1 MKPLAFLLTLSFV
14 LGTAL
19 AQSEDPTSRVRA
31 LEAELARGGMRF
43 EPPTAVQQVGAG
55 EYQEQAQAE
64 LDRLYGASWFE
75 THAFVREAL
84 GIDRSSNRA
93 AVRAALGRSQLGC
106 FAAFYRTDTR
116 SLVIDESRR
125 GELRDAELAR
135 ALAFAS
141 RSQEPAFAELLAEPR
156 TSEKVQLVRALVAG
170 QGEWAAL
177 ALAEMRAGRDPVQ
190 LKWENLDEPLAPGIG
205 DTLCRELV
213 RAGRDHVLRRLRD
226 FGSAGIT
233 GLLTEAPASTE
244 QLLHPSKLY
253 KDRPRVLDLPQWPAE
268 LGLTLVRE
276 ESFGELGLYALLV
289 ESGVAPAVARVAT
302 VGWDGDRAQFL
313 RDSSGRLAIV
323 ARIAFDRIDDTAQ
336 FTLELRER
344 ALGTVIPRGF
354 VLDWIRSE
362 NVATVDSLIATL
374 NAQKPGLKA
383 NREDQDSTILIE
395 KALESSVD
403 MRPRIEAGRW
413 VLPRFQLSIP
423 VPEGWITDTF
433 GGQPFLVGP
442 QIGRFKDNLSVVDL
456 EVERGLSLDQW
467 IEKQKNI
474 LANSP
479 GLTLDVAE
487 RRTLGTRD
495 FAYVRYHGKIEAN
508 ELDCTMLAYILDGRP
523 VLVTMSIAKDNV
535 EWLRP
540 RVEKCLLDAKVGA
553 VRPPAAK

>member
-1 MKPLAFLLTLSFV
+1 MKLLAFLATLPFV
-14 LGTAL
+14 TGMAP
-19 AQSEDPTSRVRA
+19 APSEDPTARVRA

-43 EPPTAVQQVGAG
+43 ETPTAVQQVGAG
-55 EYQEQAQAE
+55 EFQEQAQAE
-64 LDRLYGASWFE
+64 LERLYGEGWLE
-75 THAFVREAL
+75 TQSFVREAL

-93 AVRAALGRSQLGC
+93 AVRTALGRSQLGC
-106 FAAFYRTDTR
+106 FAVFYRTDTR
-116 SLVIDESRR
+116 TLVIDDSRR
-125 GELRDAELAR
+125 DELRDAELAR

-141 RSQEPAFAELLAEPR
+141 RAQEPALAELLAAPR

-170 QGEWAAL
+170 QGEWATL
-177 ALAEMRAGRDPVQ
+177 VLAETRAGRDPAQ
-190 LKWENLDEPLAPGIG
+190 LKWESLDEPLAAGVG
-205 DTLCRELV
+205 DTLSRELV
-213 RAGRDHVLRRLRD
+213 RSGRDHVLRRWRD

-233 GLLTEAPASTE
+233 GLLSEAPASTE
-244 QLLHPSKLY
+244 QLLHPTKLY
-253 KDRPRVLDLPQWPAE
+253 KDRPRALDLPQWPAE

-289 ESGVAPAVARVAT
+289 ESGVTPAVARVAT

-313 RDSSGRLAIV
+313 RDSAGRLAFV
-323 ARIAFDRIDDTAQ
+323 ARISFDRIDDTAQ

-362 NVATVDSLIATL
+362 NVATVDGLVATL
-374 NAQKPGLKA
+374 NGQKPGLKA

-395 KALESSVD
+395 KALESLVD
-403 MRPRIEAGRW
+403 MRPRVEGGRW
-413 VLPRFQLSIP
+413 VLPRFELSIP
-423 VPEGWITDTF
+423 VPEGWITDTL

-442 QIGRFKDNLSVVDL
+442 QIGRFKDNLSVVAL
-456 EVERGLSLDQW
+456 EAERGMSLDQW

-479 GLTLDVAE
+479 GLTLDAAE

-495 FAYVRYHGKIEAN
+495 FAYVRYHGKIEEN
-508 ELDCTMLAYILDGRP
+508 ELDCTMLAYLLDGRP

-553 VRPPAAK
+553 VRPPASK